1 MAVSF
6 PWMEAAYKGVM
17 DWTVSNDQANPDRG
31 TYKDAL
37 QSSTA
42 SKFVDYELSKGLM
55 SEVADSQTR
64 VMEAD
69 TKNTKDLM
77 AAEHGFKL
85 SGMEKSNEL
94 SKDYLGAETESDIA
108 KTRVTGQEQREG
120 IRTTADEERRNLDH
134 RRQGDFTLARS
145 GLRR

>member
-6 PWMEAAYKGVM
+6 PWMEAAYEGVM
-17 DWTVSNDQANPDRG
+17 KWNVTNDQANPDRG

-55 SEVADSQTR
+55 DSVADSQTK
-64 VMEAD
+64 VMQAD
-69 TKNTKDLM
+69 AKNTKDLM
-77 AAEHGFKL
+77 TAEQGFKL
-85 SGMEKSNEL
+85 EGMERSNAL
-94 SKDYLGAETESDIA
+94 SKDYLGAETQSDIA
-108 KTRVTGQEQREG
+108 KTRVVGQESREQ
-120 IRTTADEERRNLDH
+120 IRTTAEEERRNLDH